1 MAFMPWE
8 TGHLGPCLN
17 RPLIL
22 SFPPHIYCLAVFLES
37 FCVNGGV
44 GPFVGLRIPCAWNR
58 PRPSNICQ
66 DYLVLWCRSG
76 FVPFGCV
83 LNYCHAITATPSHDP
98 GNTFRQNVCCFSVTV
113 NQLREIFSEEKCTFF
128 LFFLVK
134 LSSCAM
140 VVGSSV
146 DIHHGQGTG
155 RGELRNIGMS
165 PESV

>member
-1 MAFMPWE
+1 MFSHGTRWAY
-8 TGHLGPCLN
+8 
-17 RPLIL
+17 R
-22 SFPPHIYCLAVFLES
+22 
-37 FCVNGGV
+37 
-44 GPFVGLRIPCAWNR
+44 RIPC
-58 PRPSNICQ
+58 
-66 DYLVLWCRSG
+66 
-76 FVPFGCV
+76 
-83 LNYCHAITATPSHDP
+83 
-98 GNTFRQNVCCFSVTV
+98 NTFRQNVYCFSVAV

-155 RGELRNIGMS
+155 RGELRNIRMS

>member
-1 MAFMPWE
+1 MALG
-8 TGHLGPCLN
+8 GH
-17 RPLIL
+17 ID
-22 SFPPHIYCLAVFLES
+22 VFHATL
-37 FCVNGGV
+37 
-44 GPFVGLRIPCAWNR
+44 FVKTCTVFIVA
-58 PRPSNICQ
+58 
-66 DYLVLWCRSG
+66 
-76 FVPFGCV
+76 
-83 LNYCHAITATPSHDP
+83 
-98 GNTFRQNVCCFSVTV
+98 V

-134 LSSCAM
+134 LSSCDK